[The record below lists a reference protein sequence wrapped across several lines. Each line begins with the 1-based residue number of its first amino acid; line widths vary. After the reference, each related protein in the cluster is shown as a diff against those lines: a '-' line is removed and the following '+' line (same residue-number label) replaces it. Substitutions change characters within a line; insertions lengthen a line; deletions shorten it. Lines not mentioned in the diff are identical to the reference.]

1 MPLSVLVNLRG
12 NPEPP
17 GDVVRRLRAVD
28 PKLTIRWGPWG
39 AWQLVREWRSGDRRW
54 ELVQTEQYDPANAF
68 DVIGHIP
75 NDCNV
80 EQVPAYVERLLRE
93 WSNAD
98 EAKRMLDAMDHYH
111 TGSATEQ
118 VQEAVE
124 EAIEA
129 TVAEVSSPLVKKG
142 RRKRVTLSE

>member
-17 GDVVRRLRAVD
+17 GEVVRRLRAVD
-28 PKLTIRWGPWG
+28 PKLTLRWGPWG
-39 AWQLVREWRSGDRRW
+39 AWQLVREWRSEDRRW
-54 ELVQTEQYDPANAF
+54 ERVQTERYDPAMAF

-80 EQVPAYVERLLRE
+80 DQVPAYVERLLRE
-93 WSNAD
+93 WGNAD
-98 EAKRMLDAMDHYH
+98 EAKRMLDQMDHYH
-111 TGSATEQ
+111 TGKATDE
-118 VQEAVE
+118 VQESVE

-129 TVAEVSSPLVKKG
+129 TIAEVSAPLVKKG

>member
-1 MPLSVLVNLRG
+1 MPLSVIVNDRG
-12 NPEPP
+12 TPEPP
-17 GDVVRRLRAVD
+17 TDVVRRLRAVD
-28 PKLTIRWGPWG
+28 PKLTLRWGPWG

-54 ELVQTEQYDPANAF
+54 ERVQTERYDPAMAF

-75 NDCNV
+75 NDCST

-93 WSNAD
+93 WGNAD
-98 EAKRMLDAMDHYH
+98 EAKRMLDQMDHYH
-111 TGSATEQ
+111 TGTATAD

-129 TVAEVSSPLVKKG
+129 TVAEVAAPLVKKG